1 MAVSVAYICQLMYIM
16 LVLHFTNYNPISKM
30 TSNKFV
36 PEAFRPI
43 SEKLLSLLVKLSDF
57 NTDNQ
62 GLNSKVKRTY
72 FNPELNDS
80 N

>member
-1 MAVSVAYICQLMYIM
+1 
-16 LVLHFTNYNPISKM
+16 M

-43 SEKLLSLLVKLSDF
+43 SDKLLSLLSQLSDF
-57 NTDNQ
+57 DSTNQ

-72 FNPELNDS
+72 LNPSTEEN